1 MKKSYVLIFI
11 IIILLILIYFIGQK
25 ETEAAKVTVE
35 IKRGAPFNAAH
46 FNESERDLLIGDIS
60 LEKIYT
66 KKLAIPKGSDM
77 YMPGISVALFN
88 NKMLISDWI
97 SVPIKEKGVYELTLG
112 LKQPLKKGDIV
123 RIAVY
128 VNDDKGKVIIGKRSD
143 VIWD

>member
-1 MKKSYVLIFI
+1 MKKPYILIFI
-11 IIILLILIYFIGQK
+11 IIILLIVIYFIGQK
-25 ETEAAKVTVE
+25 ETEAAKVKVE
-35 IKRGAPFNAAH
+35 ITRGAP
-46 FNESERDLLIGDIS
+46 FNESERDFLIGDIS

-66 KKLAIPKGSDM
+66 KKLAVPKGNDM

-88 NKMLISDWI
+88 NKMLISDWV
-97 SVPIKEKGVYELTLG
+97 SVPIQNKGVYELTVG
-112 LKQPLKKGDIV
+112 LKQSLKKGDTV